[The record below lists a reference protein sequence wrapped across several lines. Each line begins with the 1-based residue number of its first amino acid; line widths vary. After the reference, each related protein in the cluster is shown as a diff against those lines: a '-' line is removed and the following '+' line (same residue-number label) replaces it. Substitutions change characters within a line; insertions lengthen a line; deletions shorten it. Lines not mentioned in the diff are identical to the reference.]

1 MSLNQSELGTIIR
14 NIFRGVVTPVL
25 EKTFRQ
31 VYKCE
36 ENHVFHQRLIEE
48 IDAMSKREM
57 KDMVLSMVSIRSSP
71 IVDITVRTVTKSDK
85 PTEYYIFGSD
95 LRKYHMYLPKIHDKR
110 TGKLSAPRTGAK
122 HSKWYPFF
130 VAKTMKN
137 IALHL
142 RMLDIYLK
150 SNRITISHEY
160 TAGTSG
166 ILGMEVLFE
175 VPDDFENMVSVDEIE
190 NASNPIKR
198 CDGIYVYGKNGID
211 KEITSKIAT
220 SIASS
225 PKFSHVFSKQINTSE
240 NLLEFIKAPQTIAIG
255 SWNRHARVLIKN
267 NALHVIDII
276 DPWKRKIELETITDF
291 NSTASTCDWSVN
303 FVVRRIVDQARGEA
317 SCVLVAFARLL
328 FLASSGI
335 RIDKSKYENSIP
347 DFFAFLSSHF
357 YRKTL

>member
-1 MSLNQSELGTIIR
+1 MSINQTELATIIR

-25 EKTFRQ
+25 EETFNMI
-31 VYKCE
+31 YKYE
-36 ENHVFHQRLIEE
+36 KNQVFHQKLIEE
-48 IDAMSKREM
+48 IDARSKIEM
-57 KDMVLSMVSIRSSP
+57 KDMVLSMVSLHYRP
-71 IVDITVRTVTKSDK
+71 IVDIIVRTVTKPGK

-110 TGKLSAPRTGAK
+110 TGKSSAPRTGPK

-130 VAKTMKN
+130 VDKTMKN

-150 SNRITISHEY
+150 TNRIKITQEY
-160 TAGTSG
+160 TTSTSG

-175 VPDDFENMVSVDEIE
+175 IPEDFEDIVSIE
-190 NASNPIKR
+190 DLENSSNPIKR
-198 CDGIYVYGKNGID
+198 CDGIYVYGKNGVD

-220 SIASS
+220 LIASS
-225 PKFSHVFSKQINTSE
+225 PKFGHVFSNQLTTSE
-240 NLLEFIKAPQTIAIG
+240 ELLEFIKSLQTIAIG
-255 SWNRHARVLIKN
+255 CWNRHARVLIKN
-267 NALHVIDII
+267 NASHIVDII
-276 DPWKRKIELETITDF
+276 DPWKRRIEIETISEF
-291 NSTASTCDWSVN
+291 NSLASTLDWSVN
-303 FVVRRIVDQARGEA
+303 FVVRRIVDQVCGEG

-328 FLASSGI
+328 FLASSGVV
-335 RIDKSKYENSIP
+335 IDKSKYENPIP